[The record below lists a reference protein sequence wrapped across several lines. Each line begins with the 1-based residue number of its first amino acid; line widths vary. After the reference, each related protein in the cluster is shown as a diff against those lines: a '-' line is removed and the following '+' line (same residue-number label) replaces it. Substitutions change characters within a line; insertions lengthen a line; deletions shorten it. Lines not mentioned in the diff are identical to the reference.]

1 MSVFALSSTLRTAKT
16 DSWAE
21 LLACLDSCPTL
32 GAKLFALQ
40 ANGVVL
46 MQVA

>member
-1 MSVFALSSTLRTAKT
+1 MSVLVLSSTLRTART

-21 LLACLDSCPTL
+21 LLAGSCPTL

>member
-1 MSVFALSSTLRTAKT
+1 MSVLVLSSTLRTART

-21 LLACLDSCPTL
+21 LLAGLDSCPTL